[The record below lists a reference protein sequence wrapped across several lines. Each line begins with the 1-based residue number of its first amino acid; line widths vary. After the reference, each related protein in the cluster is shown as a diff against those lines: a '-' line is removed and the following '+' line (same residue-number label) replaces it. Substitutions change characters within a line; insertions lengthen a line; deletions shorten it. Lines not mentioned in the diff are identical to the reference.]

1 MADADAPNA
10 PEAGLAPAV
19 AANAPGIVGDAQAAA
34 YAAFAAAEAQ
44 MANALAVLAG
54 EAPPD
59 AQPFPPPP
67 GVADI
72 PVGLPPA
79 VVDAPL
85 IDPYDSLLMRAG
97 MNYGTRKAFSKE
109 GYGLMSDLVTLN
121 QKQLESLIDMMN
133 KKHCGK
139 SFQGAIP
146 LGLNL
151 VAEDLEID
159 IGHKTKTTLK
169 VILHWADL
177 QKSLGLDVNAED
189 YTDVVGQLA
198 RERMDEEEKIL
209 EAAKKLTPSKPTTL
223 KDMTKWRSFF
233 ENWNS
238 YMSQC
243 RGAAAIP
250 LSYVYRTNKQPET
263 ALVGTYV
270 NMDAYLVAQTV
281 LSGSNFE
288 IDNQRVFDEFKE
300 AITTTGPGWSFIKTY
315 NRSKDG
321 RAAILKLKEQAEGT
335 LNESVCR
342 DDAIK
347 ILSTTTYNGPS
358 RNWNIDMLL
367 QKFQYV
373 ISELVEIDGVALPDG
388 QLVTYLVQA
397 LKDPSL
403 SYVNDVQTSGSG
415 ASGGSMKGG
424 TGKGA
429 SKPTPFKGAVTAR
442 SYTPGEWKSLSK
454 DQQEKVRSLRN
465 KKKQGGKPE
474 ESERNVDSV
483 ARDEPVDTK
492 EVHTSRE
499 MEPTSDAAGLQFGR
513 DTCVAG
519 ANTVLI
525 GESQKSVTVRP
536 FSSEY
541 SALKNIPI
549 GTVATAYTVPE
560 DGRVVL
566 LIINQALFFGDR
578 LKNTL
583 LTPNQM
589 RDFGIEVDN
598 APRQYVANSKHSLY
612 VPDSQLRIPLQL
624 RGIFSFLES
633 RKPTQ
638 QELDE
643 CEHIIL
649 TSDVP
654 WEPCSAD
661 FARREEEAAKR
672 DRSVS
677 LVDTTGLS
685 TGHAILSAHPYGIRT
700 VAASQRILE
709 TFCSLTEVE
718 LCETNLADRLIACV
732 NVASDDYCGD
742 GLDGRADLD
751 VYPDSEDFTRVV
763 SVYDGSKEQGGGK
776 HWKEIEQRHHI
787 HRHVTEPHSQWQNRA
802 EGEIREIKKAVRH
815 QLQVSR
821 APQRLWCFCCEWVSA
836 IRRLT
841 AHDIP
846 ALNGRVATE
855 LLEGDT
861 PDISE
866 YAQFDCHRK

>member
-72 PVGLPPA
+72 PVGLPPV

-121 QKQLESLIDMMN
+121 QKRLESLIDMMN
-133 KKHCGK
+133 KKHRGK

-250 LSYVYRTNKQPET
+250 LSYVYRTNEQPET

-288 IDNQRVFDEFKE
+288 IDNQWVFDEFKE

-335 LNESVCR
+335 LNESVRR

-367 QKFQYV
+367 QKFQYA

-403 SYVNDVQTSGSG
+403 SYVRDTIRTNATYRNSFPEAQLFVKTFVSSSTSKSENTPRQVNDVQTSGSG
-415 ASGGSMKGG
+415 ASGGSKKGG

-474 ESERNVDSV
+474 ESERSVDSV

-492 EVHTSRE
+492 EVHTSSE

-513 DTCVAG
+513 G
-519 ANTVLI
+519 AYK
-525 GESQKSVTVRP
+525 KSVGFTADTASP
-536 FSSEY
+536 SE
-541 SALKNIPI
+541 N
-549 GTVATAYTVPE
+549 GTKKQKT
-560 DGRVVL
+560 
-566 LIINQALFFGDR
+566 
-578 LKNTL
+578 
-583 LTPNQM
+583 
-589 RDFGIEVDN
+589 
-598 APRQYVANSKHSLY
+598 
-612 VPDSQLRIPLQL
+612 
-624 RGIFSFLES
+624 
-633 RKPTQ
+633 
-638 QELDE
+638 
-643 CEHIIL
+643 
-649 TSDVP
+649 
-654 WEPCSAD
+654 
-661 FARREEEAAKR
+661 
-672 DRSVS
+672 
-677 LVDTTGLS
+677 
-685 TGHAILSAHPYGIRT
+685 
-700 VAASQRILE
+700 
-709 TFCSLTEVE
+709 
-718 LCETNLADRLIACV
+718 
-732 NVASDDYCGD
+732 
-742 GLDGRADLD
+742 
-751 VYPDSEDFTRVV
+751 
-763 SVYDGSKEQGGGK
+763 
-776 HWKEIEQRHHI
+776 HHD
-787 HRHVTEPHSQWQNRA
+787 A
-802 EGEIREIKKAVRH
+802 
-815 QLQVSR
+815 
-821 APQRLWCFCCEWVSA
+821 
-836 IRRLT
+836 
-841 AHDIP
+841 
-846 ALNGRVATE
+846 
-855 LLEGDT
+855 
-861 PDISE
+861 
-866 YAQFDCHRK
+866 

>member
-1 MADADAPNA
+1 
-10 PEAGLAPAV
+10 
-19 AANAPGIVGDAQAAA
+19 
-34 YAAFAAAEAQ
+34 
-44 MANALAVLAG
+44 
-54 EAPPD
+54 
-59 AQPFPPPP
+59 
-67 GVADI
+67 
-72 PVGLPPA
+72 
-79 VVDAPL
+79 
-85 IDPYDSLLMRAG
+85 
-97 MNYGTRKAFSKE
+97 
-109 GYGLMSDLVTLN
+109 
-121 QKQLESLIDMMN
+121 
-133 KKHCGK
+133 
-139 SFQGAIP
+139 
-146 LGLNL
+146 
-151 VAEDLEID
+151 
-159 IGHKTKTTLK
+159 
-169 VILHWADL
+169 
-177 QKSLGLDVNAED
+177 
-189 YTDVVGQLA
+189 
-198 RERMDEEEKIL
+198 
-209 EAAKKLTPSKPTTL
+209 
-223 KDMTKWRSFF
+223 
-233 ENWNS
+233 
-238 YMSQC
+238 
-243 RGAAAIP
+243 
-250 LSYVYRTNKQPET
+250 
-263 ALVGTYV
+263 
-270 NMDAYLVAQTV
+270 
-281 LSGSNFE
+281 
-288 IDNQRVFDEFKE
+288 
-300 AITTTGPGWSFIKTY
+300 
-315 NRSKDG
+315 
-321 RAAILKLKEQAEGT
+321 
-335 LNESVCR
+335 
-342 DDAIK
+342 
-347 ILSTTTYNGPS
+347 
-358 RNWNIDMLL
+358 MLL
-367 QKFQYV
+367 QKFQYA
-373 ISELVEIDGVALPDG
+373 ISELVKNDGVALPDG

-403 SYVNDVQTSGSG
+403 SYVCDTIRTNATYRNSFPEAQLFVKTFVSSSTSKSENTPRQVNDVQTSGSG
-415 ASGGSMKGG
+415 ASGGSKKGG

-429 SKPTPFKGAVTAR
+429 SNPTPFKGAVTAR
-442 SYTPGEWKSLSK
+442 SYTPGEWKSFSK

-474 ESERNVDSV
+474 ESERSVDSV
-483 ARDEPVDTK
+483 ARGEPVDTK
-492 EVHTSRE
+492 EVHTSSE

-536 FSSEY
+536 FSGEY

-566 LIINQALFFGDR
+566 LIINQVLFFGDR

-589 RDFGIEVDN
+589 RDFGIDVDD

-654 WEPCSAD
+654 WEPCSTD
-661 FARREEEAAKR
+661 FA
-672 DRSVS
+672 
-677 LVDTTGLS
+677 
-685 TGHAILSAHPYGIRT
+685 
-700 VAASQRILE
+700 Q
-709 TFCSLTEVE
+709 VE
-718 LCETNLADRLIACV
+718 LCETNLADRLISCV

-742 GLDGRADLD
+742 GLDGRADSD
-751 VYPDSEDFTRVV
+751 VYPDSEDFTCVV

-776 HWKEIEQRHHI
+776 HWREIEQRHHI
-787 HRHVTEPHSQWQNRA
+787 HHHVTEPHSQWQNRA

-815 QLQVSR
+815 RLQVSR
-821 APQRLWCFCCEWVSA
+821 APRRLWCFCCEWVSA

-866 YAQFDCHRK
+866 YAQFDWYEPVWFIDPTSAFPEMKKKLGRWVGVASDVGQAMTFWILPNHRK